1 MPQIKVLVVDDSAFM
16 RKVITDMIVAEPG
29 MVVVGTA
36 RNGQDAL
43 EKIAQLSPD
52 VVTLDVEMPVMDGLT
67 TLERIMASRPMPVVM
82 LSSLTQQ
89 GADATMQALQKGAV
103 DFIPKPS
110 GSISL
115 DIHKV
120 RQELIGK
127 LKVAAIAKVRPRV
140 VDYRPLK
147 SPFSP
152 PSATSTPSAQPTP
165 AVAPAVPPVARA
177 KILPGLGTQRLNKLV
192 LLGTSTG
199 GPKALYEVI
208 PKLPADLGAAVLIVQ
223 HMPPGFTRSLA
234 ERLDA
239 ASALKVKEAQDGEE
253 IQTGV
258 VYIAPGD
265 YHFKVA
271 VVEQP
276 GTGRQ
281 MRVKLTQEPPVG
293 GHRPAVDVMMLSAA
307 QQFWSPMVGVILTG
321 MGGDGTEGMKL
332 IKSRQGRTIAEDAST
347 CVVFGMPKVAIES
360 GCVDKVV
367 PLNGVADEIV
377 KLLQDR

>member
-1 MPQIKVLVVDDSAFM
+1 MPQMKVLVVDDSAFM
-16 RKVITDMIVAEPG
+16 RKVISDMIASEPG
-29 MVVVGTA
+29 MVVIGTA
-36 RNGQDAL
+36 RNGQDAM
-43 EKIAQLSPD
+43 EKISQLKPD
-52 VVTLDVEMPVMDGLT
+52 VITLDVEMPVMDGLT
-67 TLERIMASRPMPVVM
+67 TLERIMSTNPLPVVM

-103 DFIPKPS
+103 DFVPKPS

-120 RQELIGK
+120 REQLISK
-127 LKVAAIAKVRPRV
+127 LRVAAIAKIRPRISEIRSFT
-140 VDYRPLK
+140 RPVT
-147 SPFSP
+147 SPAP
-152 PSATSTPSAQPTP
+152 QP
-165 AVAPAVPPVARA
+165 AVAT
-177 KILPGLGTQRLNKLV
+177 LPELPKRTNISSPGSSRLNRLV
-192 LLGTSTG
+192 LIGTSTG

-253 IQTGV
+253 IVTGT

-265 YHFKVA
+265 YHFKVT
-271 VVEQP
+271 VTDKP
-276 GTGRQ
+276 GAGKQ
-281 MRVKLTQEPPVG
+281 MWVKLTQDPPVG
-293 GHRPAVDVMMLSAA
+293 GHRPAVDVMMTSAA
-307 QQFWSPMVGVILTG
+307 QQYWSSMVGVVLTG
-321 MGGDGTEGMKL
+321 MGSDGTEGIKL
-332 IKSRQGRTIAEDAST
+332 IKKLQGRTIAEDASS

-367 PLNGVADEIV
+367 PITGVADEIV